1 MIYENEKYYVTADH
15 GLGTDK
21 NYKVVNKEFNKVEYS
36 SDILLEALRMAKI
49 LDMGLEAFYSERKE
63 PLYEIKEWEGF
74 TVN

>member
-1 MIYENEKYYVTADH
+1 MIYENDTYYVTTDR

-21 NYKVVNKEFNKVEYS
+21 NYKVVNKEHNKVEYS

-49 LDMGLEAFYSERKE
+49 LDMGLAAFYDEKNE
-63 PLYEIKEWEGF
+63 PQYEIDEWEGF